1 MLLKNHRPS
10 NELKAQ
16 GRSLSPGSKP
26 WAVCQVHEQKPP
38 HITPFPVDSP
48 HCPTAKQSL
57 RSAHSRPAPLLL
69 WECWHL
75 LAVNW
80 PPCLHFHPY
89 YTSFIHSYICYLVHS
104 TPTMCPHPYQ
114 TLHTTVKDIVPAFKE
129 LTGYPGHRESQQICE

>member
-16 GRSLSPGSKP
+16 GRSLSPGSEP

-80 PPCLHFHPY
+80 PPCLRFHPY
-89 YTSFIHSYICYLVHS
+89 YTSFIHSYIRYLVHS
-104 TPTMCPHPYQ
+104 TPTMCQNLLCARTHIRPCTYHSKRHSSCFQ
-114 TLHTTVKDIVPAFKE
+114 GA
-129 LTGYPGHRESQQICE
+129 HRVSWAP